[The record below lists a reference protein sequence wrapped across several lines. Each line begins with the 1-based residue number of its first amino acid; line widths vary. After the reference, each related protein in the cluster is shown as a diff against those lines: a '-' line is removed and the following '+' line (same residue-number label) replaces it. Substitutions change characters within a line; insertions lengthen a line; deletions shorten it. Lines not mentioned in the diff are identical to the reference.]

1 MTAEPLRGAD
11 YFQVKPGE
19 WALPDVAVLANG
31 TQLGGARARLYWLL
45 RWTAERGATHAIGR
59 HTGPVGWVPSHIC
72 KEPWSGGGAGD
83 RRLRDLRERGVRL
96 ESQVYV
102 APDGERTSTWLWR
115 WAGDPPA
122 GDAERA
128 PTASRARGA
137 AHRGRLVF
145 RTQSGCP
152 IERDGWVKWE
162 VSPGSGHVLAPPSSL
177 QAALITGHV
186 THDQAVAQYLDIL
199 RRRYSAGELDGV
211 LSTRCAVLWVR
222 PEVALDPLPTLRSV
236 LVRCGAELNSDEK

>member
-1 MTAEPLRGAD
+1 VTIPLQGSD
-11 YFQVKPGE
+11 YFQVRPGD
-19 WALPDVAVLANG
+19 WTLPESATLPNG
-31 TQLGGARARLYWLL
+31 EQLGGARARLYWLL
-45 RWTAERGATHAIGR
+45 RWTAERGFSFAIGR
-59 HTGPVGWVPSHIC
+59 HPGPKGWVPAHVC

-83 RRLRDLRERGVRL
+83 RRLRDLRERGVKI
-96 ESQVYV
+96 ESQRFVTP
-102 APDGERTSTWLWR
+102 AGERTSTWLWR
-115 WAGDPPA
+115 WTGDPEPGQARAETPPA
-122 GDAERA
+122 
-128 PTASRARGA
+128 
-137 AHRGRLVF
+137 RLVF
-145 RTQSGCP
+145 QTSIGCP
-152 IERDGWVKWE
+152 AYAPGWVKWE

>member
-1 MTAEPLRGAD
+1 MTIPLQGSD
-11 YFQVKPGE
+11 YFQVRPGD
-19 WALPDVAVLANG
+19 WTLPESATLPNG
-31 TQLGGARARLYWLL
+31 EQLGGARARLYWLL
-45 RWTAERGATHAIGR
+45 RWTAERGFSFAIGR
-59 HTGPVGWVPSHIC
+59 HPGPKGWVPAHVC

-83 RRLRDLRERGVRL
+83 RRLRDLRERGVKI
-96 ESQVYV
+96 ESQRFVTP
-102 APDGERTSTWLWR
+102 AGERTSTWLWR
-115 WAGDPPA
+115 WTGDPPA
-122 GDAERA
+122 GDADRA
-128 PTASRARGA
+128 PTASHARGA

-152 IERDGWVKWE
+152 VARDGWVKWE